1 MKLRVIC
8 SNHHYHLLLYLYNL
22 ILFKY
27 VDIYHSR
34 VVLKVVFES
43 THIFFALE
51 HWYGSEEI
59 NIYSGDHNMVYTIML
74 LMLCIYV
81 VDVFFFLYKIYSVF
95 LLS

>member
-1 MKLRVIC
+1 MFEPLKFYC
-8 SNHHYHLLLYLYNL
+8 
-22 ILFKY
+22 
-27 VDIYHSR
+27 IYHSR

-59 NIYSGDHNMVYTIML
+59 NIYSGDHNMVYTNML
-74 LMLCIYV
+74 FMLCIYV